1 MKQTFE
7 QYLSAAIVRGTR
19 KQFSRLH
26 ADYLEIQ
33 MGLPT
38 RNTSCT
44 TTGLGVSDTRVN
56 RIATQV
62 TDEAN
67 AASEGTKP
75 TASSADLSPMGEAS
89 QPTPIVVKPVD
100 RKTITGSTPGDS
112 RSSGDSAK
120 AAIDQIKNP
129 PSPRE
134 QMRGQKNSRNYNE
147 NGKGFK
153 STSNSPDSDAGN

>member
-1 MKQTFE
+1 
-7 QYLSAAIVRGTR
+7 
-19 KQFSRLH
+19 
-26 ADYLEIQ
+26 

-44 TTGLGVSDTRVN
+44 TTGLTVGDDIAN

-67 AASEGTKP
+67 AASAGTKP
-75 TASSADLSPMGEAS
+75 TASSPDLSPMGEAS

-100 RKTITGSTPGDS
+100 RKTITGSTPGDH
-112 RSSGDSAK
+112 RSGGDSAK
-120 AAIDQIKNP
+120 AAIDQIKNSP
-129 PSPRE
+129 APRE
-134 QMRGQKNSRNYNE
+134 QMRGQQNSQHYNE

-153 STSNSPDSDAGN
+153 STENVSDSDAGN

>member
-38 RNTSCT
+38 RNPSCT
-44 TTGLGVSDTRVN
+44 TTGLDANDTRVN
-56 RIATQV
+56 RIETQV

-67 AASEGTKP
+67 AAADGTKATRSNP
-75 TASSADLSPMGEAS
+75 DLSSMGEAS

-100 RKTITGSTPGDS
+100 RKTITGSYPGDS

-120 AAIDQIKNP
+120 AAMDSIANP
-129 PSPRE
+129 PAPRE
-134 QMRGQKNSRNYNE
+134 QMRGQQNSRNYNE